1 MGNKK
6 KLINKNRNVLIT
18 KTLIVNSWGH
28 QMIQMSLNS
37 LVAVVTLIHRAL
49 FSLSAVI
56 HQIFELPQ
64 GSLSISILLIAG
76 GYRCISCEYWQ
87 LTWFPEFP
95 AQTTDSRQP
104 TVRLYINLSV
114 RLSLSLC
121 CRQTAAH
128 ISGNSPG
135 RKCKSTAAKVFFGWN
150 PRGMQRTRVNNDFKI
165 HFQKG
170 SKQ

>member
-1 MGNKK
+1 M
-6 KLINKNRNVLIT
+6 LCL
-18 KTLIVNSWGH
+18 
-28 QMIQMSLNS
+28 
-37 LVAVVTLIHRAL
+37 
-49 FSLSAVI
+49 LSVVI

-64 GSLSISILLIAG
+64 GYCIHLYFTHDSNSPAAD
-76 GYRCISCEYWQ
+76 YRCISCKYWQ

-104 TVRLYINLSV
+104 TVRLSIHLSV
-114 RLSLSLC
+114 RLSLC

-150 PRGMQRTRVNNDFKI
+150 PRGMHRATNNDFKI

-170 SKQ
+170 SKQYRRCPWKKQSKLDFERSVEERKKIKNKNY